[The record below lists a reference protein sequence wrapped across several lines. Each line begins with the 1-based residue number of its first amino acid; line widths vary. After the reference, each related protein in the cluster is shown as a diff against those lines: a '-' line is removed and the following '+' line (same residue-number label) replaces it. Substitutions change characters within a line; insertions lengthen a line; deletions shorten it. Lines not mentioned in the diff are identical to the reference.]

1 MIWLNDSVVEIQI
14 LFLFCKLSCVL
25 NLIKPGQRIV
35 LRKHLPPAVCL
46 YFHIIGE
53 VPGEDKELKLQKDKN
68 AELQKDKNAELQKE
82 KKARLQN
89 YRKTEDNKTDYHI
102 ISKGSG
108 ESWSLIKYLQLTKEK
123 IN

>member
-1 MIWLNDSVVEIQI
+1 MVEIQI
-14 LFLFCKLSCVL
+14 VFLFCKLSCVL

-53 VPGEDKELKLQKDKN
+53 VPGEDKKLK
-68 AELQKDKNAELQKE
+68 LQKDKNAELQKE

-108 ESWSLIKYLQLTKEK
+108 ES
-123 IN
+123 

>member
-1 MIWLNDSVVEIQI
+1 MVEIQI

-35 LRKHLPPAVCL
+35 LRKHLPPAVCF

-108 ESWSLIKYLQLTKEK
+108 ES
-123 IN
+123 